1 MALARALATD
11 PAALLLDE
19 PFAALDAPLRRVL
32 RRELQTLR
40 RRFGFAVILVTHDL
54 GTPAPWATASP
65 SSPGAQIVQAG
76 TPEEVLTRPA
86 TPLVARLTGMR
97 NVFPAR
103 VVRVLPGALEVQT
116 ARFAVRTPPFPFPAG
131 APVSLH
137 VRPDAV
143 ALVRELTGRPTAS
156 APPEDATLL
165 DGRIVD
171 DQYLGPHHT
180 LYVRLLGAADAPK
193 DAPAPWS
200 GPPTGGAGAPYD
212 LEVDVA
218 ALPYRE
224 LGVADRP
231 DWTLA
236 LPFDALHVTAGEAV
250 PAARARRQFGLA
262 D

>member
-1 MALARALATD
+1 M
-11 PAALLLDE
+11 
-19 PFAALDAPLRRVL
+19 
-32 RRELQTLR
+32 
-40 RRFGFAVILVTHDL
+40 
-54 GTPAPWATASP
+54 
-65 SSPGAQIVQAG
+65 
-76 TPEEVLTRPA
+76 LTRPA

-143 ALVRELTGRPTAS
+143 TLVRELTGRPTAAAHRRTRRCS
-156 APPEDATLL
+156 TDASWTTSTW
-165 DGRIVD
+165 GRT
-171 DQYLGPHHT
+171 HT
-180 LYVRLLGAADAPK
+180 LYVRLLGAADAPE

-250 PAARARRQFGLA
+250 PAAPVPGGNSAVA
-262 D
+262 N